1 MNGQTVGYVRV
12 SSVDQNTDRQ
22 TEQLKHCDR
31 LFIDSVSGKDVERPE
46 LQKMLEHI
54 RESDVVEVCSIDRL
68 ARNNVDLQE
77 LVKAIN
83 AKGVT
88 VRFLKEGLTFEQDT
102 ESNPISKMMLTML
115 AAISEFERELIRE
128 RQAAGI
134 AIAKANGKYKG
145 RKPKIN
151 KNQLEHINEQLE
163 SGISKAE
170 ISKTLGISRQT
181 LHKYIKEQNKEQE
194 QG

>member
-22 TEQLKHCDR
+22 TEQLKHCDK

-68 ARNNVDLQE
+68 ARNNVDLQV

-88 VRFLKEGLTFEQDT
+88 VRFLKEGLTFSNDT

-170 ISKTLGISRQT
+170 ISKTFGISRQT
-181 LHKYIKEQNKEQE
+181 LHKYIKEQNKGQEQE
-194 QG
+194 

>member
-22 TEQLKHCDR
+22 TEQLKHCDK

-54 RESDVVEVCSIDRL
+54 REGDTVVVCSIDRL
-68 ARNNVDLQE
+68 ARNNVDLQT
-77 LVKAIN
+77 LVKDIN

-88 VRFLKEGLTFEQDT
+88 IQFLKESLTFGHDT

-134 AIAKANGKYKG
+134 AIAKENGKYKG
-145 RKPKIN
+145 RKPKLN
-151 KNQLEHINEQLE
+151 KNQVEYIKQQLGL
-163 SGISKAE
+163 GISKSE
-170 ISKTLGISRQT
+170 IANTLGISRQT
-181 LHKYIKEQNKEQE
+181 VYAYIKTTQNKEQ
-194 QG
+194 

>member
-22 TEQLKHCDR
+22 TEQLKHCDK

-88 VRFLKEGLTFEQDT
+88 VRFLKEGLTFSHDT
-102 ESNPISKMMLTML
+102 ESNPISMMMLTML

-128 RQAAGI
+128 RQREGI
-134 AIAKANGKYKG
+134 AIAKANGRYKG
-145 RKPKIN
+145 RKPKLN
-151 KNQLEHINEQLE
+151 KNQVEYIKQQLGL
-163 SGISKAE
+163 GISKSE
-170 ISKTLGISRQT
+170 IANTLGISRQT
-181 LHKYIKEQNKEQE
+181 VYAYIKTTQNKEQ
-194 QG
+194 

>member
-22 TEQLKHCDR
+22 TEQLKHCDKI
-31 LFIDSVSGKDVERPE
+31 FTDNVSGKDVERPE

-68 ARNNVDLQE
+68 ARNNVDLQM
-77 LVKAIN
+77 LVKAMN

-88 VRFLKEGLTFEQDT
+88 VKFLKEGLTFEHD
-102 ESNPISKMMLTML
+102 ESNPISNLMMTML
-115 AAISEFERELIRE
+115 GAISEFERQLIRE
-128 RQAAGI
+128 RQAEGI

>member
-22 TEQLKHCDR
+22 TEQLKHCDKI
-31 LFIDSVSGKDVERPE
+31 FTDNVSGKDVERPE

-68 ARNNVDLQE
+68 ARNNVDLQM
-77 LVKAIN
+77 LVKAMN

-88 VRFLKEGLTFEQDT
+88 VKFLKESLTFGHDT

-134 AIAKANGKYKG
+134 AIAKENGKYKG

-151 KNQLEHINEQLE
+151 KNQVEYIKQQLGL
-163 SGISKAE
+163 GISKSE
-170 ISKTLGISRQT
+170 IANTLGISRQT
-181 LHKYIKEQNKEQE
+181 VYAYIKTTQNKEQ
-194 QG
+194 

>member
-22 TEQLKHCDR
+22 TEQLKHCDK

-68 ARNNVDLQE
+68 ARNNVDLQV

-83 AKGVT
+83 AKGAT

>member
-31 LFIDSVSGKDVERPE
+31 LFIDNVSGKDVERPE

-68 ARNNVDLQE
+68 ARNNVDLQM
-77 LVKAIN
+77 LVKAMN

-88 VRFLKEGLTFEQDT
+88 IQFLKEGLTFGHDT

-128 RQAAGI
+128 RQREGI

-145 RKPKIN
+145 RKPKLN
-151 KNQLEHINEQLE
+151 KNQVEYIKQQLGL
-163 SGISKAE
+163 GISKSE
-170 ISKTLGISRQT
+170 IANTLGISRQT
-181 LHKYIKEQNKEQE
+181 VYAYIKTTQNKEQ
-194 QG
+194 

>member
-22 TEQLKHCDR
+22 TEQLKHCNK
-31 LFIDSVSGKDVERPE
+31 LFIDNVSGKDVERPE

-68 ARNNVDLQE
+68 ARNNVDLQM
-77 LVKAIN
+77 LVKAMN

-88 VRFLKEGLTFEQDT
+88 VKFLKEGLTFSHDT

-134 AIAKANGKYKG
+134 AIAKENGKYKG
-145 RKPKIN
+145 RKPKLN
-151 KNQLEHINEQLE
+151 KNQVEYIKQQLGL
-163 SGISKAE
+163 GISKSE
-170 ISKTLGISRQT
+170 IANTLGISRQT
-181 LHKYIKEQNKEQE
+181 LYSYIKTTQNKEQ
-194 QG
+194 